1 MKKNEIMDR
10 NRAQEILDNCN
21 IRALDELN
29 ILRYIQDLEEVVEEQ
44 RANIDDAMR
53 LVDNLLTI
61 YKDYDNQ
68 PKSFVMALE
77 SIKER
82 LTGEFRMRVL
92 SDDREY

>member
-1 MKKNEIMDR
+1 MDR